1 MNIWELYGWI
11 VGDSINRSKYFTALK
26 IPIHSLADKM
36 KELGW
41 MLSCVQVTLYI
52 GILLLCTYE
61 YFWVLLDNF
70 GYCWVLLDDLGY
82 LWVGGWIWIFTGMHY
97 FTIHK
102 NTGPNCNAHVLVSA
116 PISVP
121 LHYKVCTGMP
131 LCETSHTQIHRPQQ
145 QCTCT

>member
-1 MNIWELYGWI
+1 MFYNFQ
-11 VGDSINRSKYFTALK
+11 KF
-26 IPIHSLADKM
+26 PIHSLADKM

-82 LWVGGWIWIFTGMHY
+82 LWVGGWI
-97 FTIHK
+97 
-102 NTGPNCNAHVLVSA
+102 
-116 PISVP
+116 
-121 LHYKVCTGMP
+121 
-131 LCETSHTQIHRPQQ
+131 
-145 QCTCT
+145 